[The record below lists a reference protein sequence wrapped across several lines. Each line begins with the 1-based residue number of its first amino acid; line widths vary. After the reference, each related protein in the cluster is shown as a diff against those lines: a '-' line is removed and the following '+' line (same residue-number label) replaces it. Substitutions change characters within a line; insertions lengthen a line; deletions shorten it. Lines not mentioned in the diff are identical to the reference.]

1 MVAGRPGGAGE
12 PLNQPLVLASNVR
25 GGGEYSRTHGTATW
39 AALEEAVGALE
50 GGRALS
56 FATGMAAAA
65 AVIYALAPK
74 VIVLPTYSYL
84 GVRSLLAEHAAQ
96 GTLELRPVD
105 ITDTAAV
112 LAAAEGADIVW
123 VETPTNPTLDV
134 ADLAGIGAALQ
145 PTGVQM
151 VVDSTFATPLRQ
163 QPLTHGATVVIHS
176 GTKFIGG
183 HSDLM
188 IGLCV
193 TADDAVHERLVA
205 ARTFQGATPGALEAF
220 LALRGLRT
228 LPVRLAASERN
239 AAELVARL
247 RAHPARRG
255 RRLSRHRRDGVV
267 RLRCGRAGGR
277 RGVRQGAGDRAGDE
291 PGRGRDDDRAPPEV
305 RRRRPR
311 AAGAAADERR
321 HRGRRRPLGRPRSSA
336 VSRLKA
342 ASVRIGRSRYVSS
355 GAWNPKRSYNPWAS
369 RVCNIQRRWAP
380 GPSSIIAFTSA
391 TPSPAPRTVGRMK
404 TSAR

>member
-1 MVAGRPGGAGE
+1 MLGVPDELDDHRPPLSPATLAVVAGRPGRAGE

-65 AVIYALAPK
+65 AVVYALVPK
-74 VIVLPTYSYL
+74 VVVLPTYSYL
-84 GVRSLLAEHAAQ
+84 GVRSLLAEYAAQ
-96 GTLELRPVD
+96 GMVELRPVD

-112 LAAAEGADIVW
+112 LAAADGADVVW

-134 ADLAGIGAALQ
+134 ADLAGIGTALA
-145 PTGVQM
+145 TTDVRM

-163 QPLTHGATVVIHS
+163 QPLRHGATIVIHS

-193 TADDAVHERLVA
+193 TADHAVHERLVA
-205 ARTFQGATPGALEAF
+205 ARTFQGATPGSLEAF

-228 LPVRLAASERN
+228 LPVRLAASERT

-247 RAHPARRG
+247 RAHPAVESVAYPGTGAMVSFVCRGGAPAADAVCDTVQVLVPATSLGGVETTIERR
-255 RRLSRHRRDGVV
+255 
-267 RLRCGRAGGR
+267 
-277 RGVRQGAGDRAGDE
+277 QKYAGDAHVP
-291 PGRGRDDDRAPPEV
+291 PGLLRMSVGLEDVDDLWADLERGL
-305 RRRRPR
+305 RP
-311 AAGAAADERR
+311 G
-321 HRGRRRPLGRPRSSA
+321 
-336 VSRLKA
+336 
-342 ASVRIGRSRYVSS
+342 
-355 GAWNPKRSYNPWAS
+355 
-369 RVCNIQRRWAP
+369 
-380 GPSSIIAFTSA
+380 
-391 TPSPAPRTVGRMK
+391 
-404 TSAR
+404 